1 MAARNN
7 WKMTLYASNTRLA
20 AGVTPDAYG
29 MTTVTIAS
37 ITTPTTTSIF
47 IIKPEVKPEITPEM
61 IEDIGGERMVFLQ
74 RRGTMN
80 VQSYPFNYDATSNP
94 LGQDIDDLVTF
105 ANTVTEKQ
113 YLYARIEGGSR
124 SYPAAGSAYP
134 VVIES
139 WEESIN
145 SEAGTRTLD
154 IVLKHRERY

>member
-7 WKMTLYASNTRLA
+7 WKLTLYASNTRLA
-20 AGVTPDAYG
+20 SGVTPDAYG

-37 ITTPTTTSIF
+37 ITAPTTASIF

-61 IEDIGGERMVFLQ
+61 IEDVGGERITFLQ

-80 VQSYPFNYDATSNP
+80 VQSYPFNYDATSDP
-94 LGQDIDDLVTF
+94 FQQDMDDLISF
-105 ANTVTEKQ
+105 ANAATGKQ
-113 YLYARIEGGSR
+113 YLHVRIEGGSR
-124 SYPAAGSAYP
+124 SYPAAGYAYP
-134 VVIES
+134 VVIDS

-154 IVLKHRERY
+154 VVLKHRERY